1 MLKNLTDEPEMTTE
15 AKAQCRL
22 AALHQLD
29 NVSHK
34 IKTISVLL
42 GRGVYSPI
50 LFGYIQTSLASAERL
65 AQLGEEPSK
74 RI

>member
-29 NVSHK
+29 NVRSD
-34 IKTISVLL
+34 IRALVD
-42 GRGVYSPI
+42 
-50 LFGYIQTSLASAERL
+50 LFGHEAVSWPGHEATTTLSCSAIFK
-65 AQLGEEPSK
+65 PH
-74 RI
+74 